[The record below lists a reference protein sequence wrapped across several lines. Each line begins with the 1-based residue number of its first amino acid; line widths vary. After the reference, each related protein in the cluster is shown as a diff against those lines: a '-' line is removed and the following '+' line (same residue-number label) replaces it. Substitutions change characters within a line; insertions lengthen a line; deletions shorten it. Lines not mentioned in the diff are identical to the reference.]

1 MSYNNADQRI
11 RRGKNIHMWNGSC
24 SRSYTQSIWKDTF
37 TLERAGSRALGT
49 LHGAIYDW
57 VPRYRKQN
65 SSCAPQMTIKIFCK
79 QLHNITGDCC
89 YCRSNLLIHWDE
101 HGAYAEAN
109 GLALCMRSDKG
120 TKSLIV
126 GQQSFIANYPS
137 IDESTQC
144 KRITTMFLAS
154 IALLCSTGHRCQPC
168 KSWYW
173 GHFRCLDT
181 AYI

>member
-49 LHGAIYDW
+49 LHGAMCDW

-109 GLALCMRSDKG
+109 GLALCMRYLTKERNPLLSDN
-120 TKSLIV
+120 SHLLPI
-126 GQQSFIANYPS
+126 IHPS
-137 IDESTQC
+137 TN
-144 KRITTMFLAS
+144 RHNVN
-154 IALLCSTGHRCQPC
+154 G
-168 KSWYW
+168 
-173 GHFRCLDT
+173 
-181 AYI
+181 